1 MEDIYESGGWFK
13 PLAPALRD
21 KILAVSTEKTFA
33 DGELIYSFGD
43 HANAS
48 YVIKEGRVKICQLTP
63 DGREFIIGLLDQFH
77 CFGEQGVIDDS
88 LRVNSAYALGTVRLL
103 ILPKSSLK
111 RLRKENHEIAEAQ
124 LKFINY
130 RLRTVLSHLNTLM
143 FSPLQQQLAARLL
156 LIARSNGK
164 PTPNGIEIQAKL
176 TQETLGKLTG
186 ASRQSINK
194 ELKELQKI
202 NLLEINDK
210 KLTVLDMA
218 GLEALSRDK

>member
-13 PLAPALRD
+13 PLPPALQD
-21 KILAVSTEKTFA
+21 KVLAVSTEKTFA

-43 HANAS
+43 HADAS
-48 YVIKEGRVKICQLTP
+48 YVINEGRVKICQLTP
-63 DGREFIIGLLDQFH
+63 DGREFIIGFLDQFH

-111 RLRKENHEIAEAQ
+111 RLRKDHHEIAEAQ

-130 RLRTVLSHLNTLM
+130 RLRMVLSHLNTLM

-156 LIARSNGK
+156 LIAKSNGI
-164 PTPNGIEIQAKL
+164 PTPNGIEIQTTL
-176 TQETLGKLTG
+176 TQEDLGKLTG

-202 NLLEINDK
+202 NVLEINNK
-210 KLTVLDMA
+210 KLTILDMA
-218 GLEALSRDK
+218 GLEALSRPK

>member
-1 MEDIYESGGWFK
+1 MKDIYESGGWFK
-13 PLAPALRD
+13 PLPPALQD
-21 KILAVSTEKTFA
+21 KVLAVSTEKTFA

-43 HANAS
+43 QGNAS
-48 YVIKEGRVKICQLTP
+48 YVINEGRVKICQLTP

-111 RLRKENHEIAEAQ
+111 RLRKEHHEIAEAQ

-156 LIARSNGK
+156 LIAKSSGM
-164 PTPNGIEIQAKL
+164 PTPKGIEIQTTL
-176 TQETLGKLTG
+176 TQEDLGKLTG

-202 NLLEINDK
+202 NVLEINNK

-218 GLEALSRDK
+218 ALVALSQPK